1 MSGTDKKS
9 NKEVHQRDAFS
20 RWVSSMKSGDAAPVA
35 DAPPAGERASD
46 EPSMRKKLTAAN
58 NAVKTANPL
67 RTGNPYIIRFT
78 EEDAHITEEYRK
90 LKSVILTM
98 MQQKANQNIVM
109 VTSSESGE
117 GKSLTATN
125 LALVLAQECDR
136 TVLLIDADLRRPT
149 LHTYMGFKPALGLA
163 DCIADGIDV
172 GHALVRTAIPK
183 LTFLSAGKRTSTPA
197 ELLSSERM
205 KELMRE
211 IKDRYR
217 DRFIILDTPPSLI
230 FSETRVLSTYADGI
244 LFIVKEGVP
253 AGSVRD
259 ALSTLKGSPV
269 LGIVYNGVSP
279 EQLNGRYKRYYHYY
293 KQQQDGTKKKPV
305 GQ

>member
-1 MSGTDKKS
+1 MSGTDKKKD
-9 NKEVHQRDAFS
+9 KEVRQRDAFS
-20 RWVSSMKSGDAAPVA
+20 RWVSSMKSGVAAP
-35 DAPPAGERASD
+35 ASD
-46 EPSMRKKLTAAN
+46 ESRAADRTSDEATMRKKLLAAN
-58 NAVKTANPL
+58 DAVKTANPL
-67 RTGNPYIIRFT
+67 RTGNPYIIKFS
-78 EEDAHITEEYRK
+78 EADEHITEEYRK
-90 LKSVILTM
+90 LKSAILTM

-136 TVLLIDADLRRPT
+136 TVLLIDADLRRPM
-149 LHTYMGFKPALGLA
+149 LHTYMGFKPPLGLA
-163 DCIADGIDV
+163 DCLENGIDV
-172 GHALVRTAIPK
+172 GQALVKTAIPK
-183 LTFLSAGKRTSTPA
+183 LTFLAAGKKTNTPA

-217 DRFIILDTPPSLI
+217 DRFVILDTPPSLI
-230 FSETRVLSTYADGI
+230 FSETRVLSSYADGI

-259 ALSTLKGSPV
+259 ALSTLKGSPL
-269 LGIVYNGVSP
+269 LGIVYNGVSS

-293 KQQQDGTKKKPV
+293 KQDGTRKKPE
-305 GQ
+305 GRPS